1 MKCTKLTI
9 RRKNRMKGF
18 KTIVGKELARV
29 LKDKKMIFSMFILP
43 IILVVGIMGLIGFLV
58 DSMNSD
64 IEEHISNVYIVNSP
78 EDFSSLVST
87 VEGVKVEYLD
97 ADTSLDEVKQGI
109 MDGEVDALIEFPA
122 DFEEQIKSTDV
133 KIPQVKTFYNPT
145 EDYSAVARENFVNI
159 LEGYRQM
166 LLAEKFGS
174 VEATLIFTVDTD
186 NEESVIQDDEKAMG
200 KILGMMVPYFIT
212 LLIFASA
219 MGLGIDSIA
228 GEKERGTLASLLMT
242 PVKRVEI
249 VMGKVVALAILSV
262 LSALV
267 YVVSM
272 LIAAGVGLNT
282 LIGDEMSSQLAFS
295 FTPVQV
301 VQLIVLI
308 IGVVLMYV
316 SIIGLVA
323 VLAKNIKEAQSYIS
337 PVYIVVLVAGMITM
351 YTTDT
356 EVSIV
361 NYLIP
366 LFGASNAFKGIF
378 TQTITAGQFLG
389 ATLVTYGIALGL
401 IALTAKAFKSEKIM
415 FNA

>member
-1 MKCTKLTI
+1 
-9 RRKNRMKGF
+9 MKGF
-18 KTIVGKELARV
+18 KTVVGKELSRV
-29 LKDKKMIFSMFILP
+29 LKDKKMVFSMFILP
-43 IILVVGIMGLIGFLV
+43 IILVIGLMGLIGVLV
-58 DSMNSD
+58 ENINSD
-64 IEEHISNVYIVNSP
+64 IEEHVSNVYIVNSP
-78 EDFSSLVST
+78 ETFSAIADKA
-87 VEGVKVEYLD
+87 EGAKITYLD
-97 ADTSLDEVKQGI
+97 ADDSLDEIKQGI
-109 MDGEVDALIEFPA
+109 MDGEVDTLIEFPA
-122 DFEEQIKSTDV
+122 YFEEQIKSFEMNNV
-133 KIPQVKTFYNPT
+133 SIPQVKTYYNPT
-145 EDYSAVARENFVNI
+145 EDYSAVARENFVVL

-186 NEESVIQDDEKAMG
+186 NEESVIQDEERAMG
-200 KILGMMVPYFIT
+200 KMLGMMVPYFIT
-212 LLIFASA
+212 MLIFASA

-228 GEKERGTLASLLMT
+228 GEKERGTLSSLLMT

-249 VMGKVVALAILSV
+249 VMGKVISLAILSV

-272 LIAAGVGLNT
+272 LIAAGVGINALT
-282 LIGDEMSSQLAFS
+282 GDEIASQLAFS

-301 VQLIVLI
+301 IQLIVLI

-351 YTTDT
+351 YTTDAET
-356 EVSIV
+356 SIA

-378 TQTITAGQFLG
+378 TETITAGQFLG
-389 ATLVTYGIALGL
+389 ATLVTYGVALGL